1 MAERAAAQFLEPR
14 DGCACGCVAVCVD
27 AERSCGSDLLRRR
40 RAAILRGGANMDS
53 AGGGRPPPRKFKVK
67 GAPLRPPA
75 HAQTSLCDGLR
86 ELELGSAK
94 MMEPTT
100 LLTDLPP
107 DMVQHIVVRLT
118 LAHHMARAAPS
129 CKVEPRAS

>member
-1 MAERAAAQFLEPR
+1 MRLATFFAVAAPPP
-14 DGCACGCVAVCVD
+14 
-27 AERSCGSDLLRRR
+27 
-40 RAAILRGGANMDS
+40 LRGGANMDS
-53 AGGGRPPPRKFKVK
+53 AGGGRRPPRKFKVK

-107 DMVQHIVVRLT
+107 DMVQHINLHGATQQTAAVVSPNKL
-118 LAHHMARAAPS
+118 LCSHGVLSWM
-129 CKVEPRAS
+129 